1 MALELD
7 FNICQ
12 TNSCSSLSITDASGP
27 YHSVNNLTGW
37 GSPNIT
43 ISDTGFEA
51 IITIED
57 SEGSITEVDV
67 TGEITTNDGYT
78 VFSPIAVDIPD
89 GSFTVTYTVS
99 TDAASASVTKK
110 FFSYCTVQCCVFKKM
125 RDAVSKANCDC
136 EKDLNYEL
144 FLWSIYK
151 AMLFAASGC
160 NYDEADTYLEELQ
173 LACDTGDC
181 GCN

>member
-12 TNSCSSLSITDASGP
+12 QNNCGTLSVKEDSGAYDA
-27 YHSVNNLTGW
+27 VNNLTGW

-43 ISDTGFEA
+43 ISDSGFEA
-51 IITIED
+51 TLIVTD
-57 SEGSITEVDV
+57 SEDTETEYDV
-67 TGEITTNDGYT
+67 TGEITTNGGYT
-78 VFSPIAVDIPD
+78 IFQPIDIEIPD
-89 GSFTVTYTVS
+89 GEFTVTYTVS
-99 TDAASASVTKK
+99 TDAASATITKK
-110 FFSYCTVQCCVFKKM
+110 FFSFCTVRCCVFKKM
-125 RDAVSKANCDC
+125 RDAVAKANCNC

-151 AMLFAASGC
+151 AMIFAASGC
-160 NYDEADTYLEELQ
+160 NYDEASLLLHELQ
-173 LACDTGDC
+173 LACDTDDC

>member
-12 TNSCSSLSITDASGP
+12 TNGCSSISPTDATGP
-27 YHSVNNLTGW
+27 YHSVNNLTGF

-57 SEGSITEVDV
+57 ADGAITEVDV
-67 TGEITTNDGYT
+67 TSEITTNGGYT
-78 VFSPIAVDIPD
+78 VFEPIAVDIPD

-99 TDAASASVTKK
+99 TDAASATITKK
-110 FFSYCTVQCCVFKKM
+110 FFSYCTVRCCVFKKM
-125 RDAVSKANCDC
+125 RDAVAKANCNC

-144 FLWSIYK
+144 FLWAIYK
-151 AMLFAASGC
+151 AMIFAASGC
-160 NYDEADTYLEELQ
+160 NYDEAEELLAQ
-173 LACDTGDC
+173 LEIVCDTDDC